1 MPEPTTT
8 AAASVAAAASG
19 ITMALLGVDYYSLL
33 YGLIGALI
41 AVGQS
46 GHTSRWKAV
55 ASVILSTITGS
66 VLGTVAVEALGLTGK
81 PSLLLGCI
89 VGGAGAQAL
98 VLGLVSAANSHIE
111 RIGGKKL

>member
-19 ITMALLGVDYYSLL
+19 LTLALLGVDYHSLL

-41 AVGQS
+41 AVGQAQ
-46 GHTSRWKAV
+46 HTSRWRAV
-55 ASVILSTITGS
+55 LSVVLSTVTGA
-66 VLGTVAVEALGLTGK
+66 VLGTVVVESLGVAGK
-81 PSLLLGCI
+81 ASLLLGCI

-98 VLGLVSAANSHIE
+98 VLGLVRVAGA
-111 RIGGKKL
+111 RIDRMGGPS